1 MAAYPQAD
9 DEFVRRVERYMK
21 TRCVGYE
28 NRENRHMLN
37 FIVQVSDRKLRDAL
51 SQIPGVCQQ
60 DKGYFIP
67 TSREEALPYMNTLR
81 SYIKSF
87 RERLVALEGYLA
99 TVQEPQKAEQ
109 LTLEGVER

>member
-1 MAAYPQAD
+1 MSAYPKAD

-28 NRENRHMLN
+28 MRASRN
-37 FIVQVSDRKLRDAL
+37 FLAYFFDTSDRKIRDAL

-67 TSREEALPYMNTLR
+67 VSREEALPYMNTLR

>member
-1 MAAYPQAD
+1 MSAYPQAD
-9 DEFVRRVERYMK
+9 DEFVRRVERYMNMHHK
-21 TRCVGYE
+21 GYE
-28 NRENRHMLN
+28 NRVSRHMLN
-37 FIVQVSDRKLRDAL
+37 FVLRTNDRKIRDAL